1 MNFRQAYF
9 LLWSTI
15 LNQGQRSEQVFSNT
29 IELMNRISDLKTED
43 SKEILKIFKAP
54 YPLHRFPGKMADYI
68 YQSQI
73 QINKDFDGD
82 VRQIFQG
89 DEETIVE
96 KLKGFAGIGEHK
108 AKIAA
113 RVLTL
118 FEKKRIS
125 AENVSFKE
133 FHCSGLER
141 TLFDELSILQQLEE
155 EIDG

>member
-29 IELMNRISDLKTED
+29 LELMKRISDLKTKD
-43 SKEILKIFKAP
+43 AKEFIEIFSVP
-54 YPLHRFPGKMADYI
+54 FPLHRFPRKMADYI

-73 QINKDFDGD
+73 RISKDFSGD

-89 DEETIVE
+89 DEETVIKNMKCFV
-96 KLKGFAGIGEHK
+96 GIGEHK

-113 RVLTL
+113 RVLCL
-118 FEKKRIS
+118 FKEKRFSVNSIS
-125 AENVSFKE
+125 YKE
-133 FHCSGLER
+133 FHCNGLER
-141 TLFDELSILQQLEE
+141 TLLDELCILQQLEE
-155 EIDG
+155 DNYD